1 MLSAF
6 FSVFLRANRFSSL
19 VHRLSSLVQNG
30 EEVRLV
36 HPSPSTFAAGRGR
49 RGEGAGFG
57 AALNLSAKM
66 ADELRLQV
74 YICLLYTSDA
84 ADE

>member
-1 MLSAF
+1 M
-6 FSVFLRANRFSSL
+6 
-19 VHRLSSLVQNG
+19 
-30 EEVRLV
+30 

-66 ADELRLQV
+66 ADELRLHVDLQAL
-74 YICLLYTSDA
+74 CA
-84 ADE
+84 ALVAEA